1 MNRPR
6 CIADRGL
13 PGSVRAFV
21 VLSLILLVGACA
33 PSRETAGFRV
43 GGIAGLLSTASRETY
58 QTQLEGWVGKT
69 KAELVEQFG
78 PPQRSDEG
86 GDGKEILIWSS
97 SSEMSQ
103 GTSAPV
109 GGGFSIGIGTTSE
122 NTCELSFTLVDGVA
136 ESFDWKF
143 YASTIFGKIKPL
155 GSGECNEA
163 FPATP
168 RG

>member
-1 MNRPR
+1 MNQTRG
-6 CIADRGL
+6 IAVRGL
-13 PGSVRAFV
+13 PRPVRTFV
-21 VLSLILLVGACA
+21 VLSLIVLVGACA
-33 PSRETAGFRV
+33 
-43 GGIAGLLSTASRETY
+43 ASREAY

-69 KAELVEQFG
+69 KAELVQQFG

-86 GDGKEILIWSS
+86 GDGKETLIWSS

-122 NTCELSFTLVDGVA
+122 NICELSFTLVNGIA

-155 GSGECNEA
+155 GSGECDKA